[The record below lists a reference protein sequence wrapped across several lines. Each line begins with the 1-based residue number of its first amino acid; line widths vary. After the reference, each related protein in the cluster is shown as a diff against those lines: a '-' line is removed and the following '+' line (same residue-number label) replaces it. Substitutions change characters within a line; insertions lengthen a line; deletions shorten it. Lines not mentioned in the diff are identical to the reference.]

1 MPGETSTSGGQR
13 ELAGALVALSVLLVV
28 VLAAALFISHDL
40 ESRARR
46 AYGREAIPTK
56 SAAQDLVLQ
65 MVNEATGTRGFA
77 ATGLD
82 AGLEP
87 YRMGTRG
94 VRRDLAVLDRSTA
107 SHPELREPPDP
118 ERREAVGL

>member
-1 MPGETSTSGGQR
+1 MRVADDATTTRGSAER
-13 ELAGALVALSVLLVV
+13 ELGGALVALGILLVV
-28 VLAAALFISHDL
+28 VLAAAVYISHDL

-46 AYGREAIPTK
+46 AYAREAIPTK

-65 MVNEATGTRGFA
+65 MVNEATGTRAFA
-77 ATGLD
+77 ATGVE

-94 VRRDLAVLDRSTA
+94 VRRDLALLA
-107 SHPELREPPDP
+107 
-118 ERREAVGL
+118 